1 MRKSHKIRPVLESLE
16 SIALLSA
23 MPGHATRHTALHAVS
38 RQPTASIQPI
48 FPPNYAVTG
57 VRQDSGGNV
66 AITLTAKLS
75 STITQ
80 AYVYYGPL
88 SSTSNP
94 AYLHLF
100 SPTFQGETVTASQFY
115 GPNTPK
121 YDPSIG
127 AGNITVVGSY
137 VHNGSSYQNGMMYK
151 GPLDGSGQYTKI
163 DAPGNGKEKV
173 ADTIAHS
180 TMGNLVVGN
189 FDYQGHQAHGHG
201 FIFDGT
207 NFTTVDIGRFSTT
220 IYGIWQ
226 NGGAS
231 STNYTIV
238 GGFSNVVNGG
248 KAFIENYNAAAPP
261 GADPYSNFK
270 SFSFNNRPTLETHFE
285 GISAFTVNGIN
296 GFSIAATETS
306 LRHVVG
312 ASYAFIPVNGDGSFG
327 TASWVPMQNT
337 VNRKFTT
344 GNTVIDSS
352 VMGVFPLGRRGGGG
366 FSSYISTVE

>member
-1 MRKSHKIRPVLESLE
+1 MRKSHEIRPVLESLE

-238 GGFSNVVNGG
+238 GGFSNVVRGG
-248 KAFIENYNAAAPP
+248 KAFIVDYDSAARPIHQFTH
-261 GADPYSNFK
+261 FK

-285 GISAFTVNGIN
+285 GISAFKVNGVN
-296 GFSIAATETS
+296 GFSVAATETS
-306 LRHVVG
+306 PSNKVG
-312 ASYAFIPVNGDGSFG
+312 ASYAFIPVNRNGSFG
-327 TASWVPMQNT
+327 KANWVTIENT
-337 VNRKFTT
+337 VNGLPPTT

-352 VMGVFPLGRRGGGG
+352 VMGVFPLAGGGG